1 MAKKIRRPKIV
12 RNEKNHDIEFKK
24 VRIGLE
30 VREDLRD
37 RFKEAVELNNDNMTN
52 VLADYMQYYIR
63 ETERLNK
70 NF

>member
-12 RNEKNHDIEFKK
+12 RNENTHEIEFKK